1 MALSYD
7 QSTNEQASGWYEDI
21 EAEFVPS
28 AADWQD
34 VEDQRL
40 LASIETAN
48 RETKLK
54 AWEML
59 DAYVEGLRQT
69 MG

>member
-1 MALSYD
+1 MLSYD

-21 EAEFVPS
+21 EAEFTPT
-28 AADWQD
+28 AQDYADVD
-34 VEDQRL
+34 DQRL
-40 LASIETAN
+40 LSEIEHAN
-48 RETKLK
+48 RETKIK